1 MSGFEKL
8 QFDHAQILYILD
20 LGLKKC
26 FYENFIRL
34 PRFHEKTL
42 GRSGDIDFF
51 SREKDVHVH
60 SPLSFMDKVLI
71 EERQLMKWA
80 RIFQVGIFRVGI
92 FSGGIFLEP
101 S

>member
-1 MSGFEKL
+1 MKTLF
-8 QFDHAQILYILD
+8 
-20 LGLKKC
+20 
-26 FYENFIRL
+26 RL

-42 GRSGDIDFF
+42 RRSGDIDFF

-60 SPLSFMDKVLI
+60 CPPSFMDKVLI

-80 RIFQVGIFRVGI
+80 GIFQVGIF
-92 FSGGIFLEP
+92 SGCIFLEP